1 MCSYK
6 HTSGYFCEPFTL
18 KSHSL
23 SYLSQ
28 LYLLFQLALDDS
40 LLRNDMMEIKDVWSI
55 RASNMPRAGDSSVP
69 NPGRV

>member
-1 MCSYK
+1 MTEVK
-6 HTSGYFCEPFTL
+6 EFQTMNMLHNFFDFV
-18 KSHSL
+18 
-23 SYLSQ
+23 
-28 LYLLFQLALDDS
+28 FQLALDDS